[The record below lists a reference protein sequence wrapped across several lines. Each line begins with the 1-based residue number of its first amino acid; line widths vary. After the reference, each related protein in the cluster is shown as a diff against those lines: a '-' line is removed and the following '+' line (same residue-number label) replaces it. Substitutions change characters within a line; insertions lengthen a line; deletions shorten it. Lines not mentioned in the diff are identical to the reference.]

1 MTERY
6 EVPEMPYPEGASEGL
21 KHFIEWG
28 RSAIQSLV
36 EVLGSGD
43 TSVPDYAKKLE
54 GDGKVVDIDEKTG
67 SVMVK
72 DYDALKKTVDSAKEA
87 IHVSDRGV
95 DTSAFATSKI
105 VSNAFGDIKDYVD
118 ELRRALKNAPEP
130 IRPKPTKENPHPAPY
145 LSADANASLMSAV
158 SKAVDKTHD
167 EVVDA
172 HDKIEQQAHKIGGS
186 APSYKGS
193 GAPTTTGYS
202 GPSYNGSGPGSADY
216 SSYAGSAAN
225 AEPITSGQKAKAEE
239 IYHYL
244 RDKYGLTHNEAVA
257 ILGNMQIESSF
268 LVDAKN
274 SAENA
279 IGLIQWE
286 GGRDDALKA
295 YAGNK
300 RDSWKDWKKQV
311 DFMMHEMHTSESS
324 AYAKFRAA
332 AARSPSAGAEAFDRY
347 YERSAGT
354 SRQKRMDAAEAFA
367 DSIPDRTSVSA

>member
-6 EVPEMPYPEGASEGL
+6 EVPKMPYPEGASEGL

-28 RSAIQSLV
+28 RAAIQSLV

-105 VSNAFGDIKDYVD
+105 VSNAFGDIKDNVD
-118 ELRRALKNAPEP
+118 ELKRALENAPEP
-130 IRPKPTKENPHPAPY
+130 IRPKATKENPHPAPY

-172 HDKIEQQAHKIGGS
+172 HDKIQQHAEKIGGS
-186 APSYKGS
+186 APTYKGS

-216 SSYAGSAAN
+216 SNYVGSAAN
-225 AEPITSGQKAKAEE
+225 AEPISSGQKAKAEE

-268 LVDAKN
+268 NTGAYN
-274 SAENA
+274 SAEGA
-279 IGLIQWE
+279 VGLIQWE
-286 GGRDDALKA
+286 GGRDDALRA
-295 YAGNK
+295 YAGKNVG
-300 RDSWKDWKKQV
+300 SWKKQV
-311 DFMMHEMHTSESS
+311 DFMMHEMNTSESS
-324 AYAKFRAA
+324 AYAKFKAA
-332 AARSPSAGAEAFDRY
+332 AARSPAAGAAAFDQY

-354 SRQKRMDAAEAFA
+354 SRQKRMDAAEAFG
-367 DSIPDRTSVSA
+367 DSISDTSRTSVSA

>member
-6 EVPEMPYPEGASEGL
+6 EVPKMPYPEGASEGL

-28 RSAIQSLV
+28 RSAIQALV

-43 TSVPDYAKKLE
+43 TSVPDYAKQLE
-54 GDGKVVDIDEKTG
+54 GDGKVVDIDEQSG

-72 DYDALKKTVDSAKEA
+72 DYDALAKTVDAAKKK

-105 VSNAFGDIKDYVD
+105 VSNAFGDIKDNVA
-118 ELRRALKNAPEP
+118 ELKTTLENAPEP

-158 SKAVDKTHD
+158 SKAVDKTYD

-268 LVDAKN
+268 NTGAYN
-274 SAENA
+274 SKEGAV
-279 IGLIQWE
+279 GLIQWE
-286 GGRDDALKA
+286 GGRDDALRA
-295 YAGNK
+295 YAGKNVG
-300 RDSWKDWKKQV
+300 SWKKQV
-311 DFMMHEMHTSESS
+311 DFMMHEMTTSESS
-324 AYAKFRAA
+324 AYAKFKAA
-332 AARSPSAGAEAFDRY
+332 AARSPSAGAAAFDQY

-367 DSIPDRTSVSA
+367 DSISDTSKTSVSA